1 MLTEAGSGDSPG
13 GRVLRLLAPMLGLAI
28 ARIRLNHAG
37 ALIIDFG
44 MPLSNL
50 DYVRGEWRLAVFNSV
65 WRLQSAS
72 TVLVASGDDRVRI
85 DTALQGL
92 RGVELDSMEV
102 DEQLL
107 GASYRFGDKELRV
120 FPVYTGPDD
129 RYDAW
134 TVWNPLRKQIRIGPG
149 ARVRIGEE
157 ADVQ

>member
-1 MLTEAGSGDSPG
+1 VLTEPESGESPG

-28 ARIRLNHAG
+28 TRIKLNRAG

-44 MPLSNL
+44 VPLPNL

-65 WRLQSAS
+65 WRLQSSSA
-72 TVLVASGDDRVRI
+72 VLLASGDDRVRI

-92 RGVELDSMEV
+92 RGVELASMEV
-102 DEQLL
+102 DERLL
-107 GASYRFGDKELRV
+107 GASYQFGDKILRV

-134 TVWNPLRKQIRIGPG
+134 TVWNPLRKQIRVGPG